1 MSAKS
6 IAAPRMRHLASFAL
20 CALVAG
26 VSAAQTGVVG
36 APYVATSAPIV
47 ERMLRLASVGPTD
60 HVIDLGSGDGRLVIA
75 AVSQFNARTGTGVE
89 IDRQLVALANENA
102 ARAGVADRVTFID
115 SDLFRVDTGE
125 ATVVT
130 VYLVAAMMRD
140 VADKLRR
147 ELKPG
152 TRVVSHDYPLPGW
165 KPVSVVTLNTPE
177 KRSLSGDTRTELFL
191 YRVPR
196 RR

>member
-1 MSAKS
+1 
-6 IAAPRMRHLASFAL
+6 MRHLASFAL

-26 VSAAQTGVVG
+26 VSAAQTGVAG

-47 ERMLRLASVGPTD
+47 ERMLRLAGVGPND

-75 AVSQFNARTGTGVE
+75 AVSKFNARTGTGVE
-89 IDRQLVALANENA
+89 IDRQLVALAKQNA
-102 ARAGVADRVTFID
+102 ARAGVGDRVTFID

-191 YRVPR
+191 YLVPR